1 MPVAVPNPRYD
12 LIELSRFNE
21 RRSIDALPAQSAA
34 APPRGRLLR
43 VLGTVFAL
51 CVGVGTTIGG
61 GILYAPGKVAA
72 LLPDAKLYMALWIFG
87 GINALLG
94 ATVFAEL
101 GAMIPLSGGPYP
113 FARRALG
120 EYAGFLV
127 GYVQWAL
134 DCASDAAV
142 LLLIGEYAY
151 VLVPALAGHA
161 IAVAF
166 ATLVLL
172 TALNW
177 HGVREGGRLQ
187 ICVTFA
193 KTLALSAVIVA
204 AFLAPPA
211 PPSVTAPP
219 VLPHGLAFLGAWVLA
234 MQGVIFAYD
243 SYYVPIFFGEELRDP
258 GREIPRAIFRGLA
271 LIIPIYLLL
280 NLAFLR
286 TLPLARMAGEPF
298 VGGAAAQ
305 ALFGA
310 HGDAV
315 IRIIVIVSM
324 LGTVN
329 AGILM
334 TARAL
339 LAMGRDGLFLRQ
351 ATTVNAGGTP
361 TFALLLSSV
370 VTTVFLLSG
379 TFNAV
384 LGVIALLLAVNYLLI
399 FVSLIV
405 LRRREPDAPRPYRA
419 WGYPWTTWSAIV
431 IGLAFIA
438 GVALSDPYNGALA
451 LAILIVSYP
460 LFIGTQ
466 RLLRRARAL
475 G

>member
-1 MPVAVPNPRYD
+1 
-12 LIELSRFNE
+12 
-21 RRSIDALPAQSAA
+21 
-34 APPRGRLLR
+34 
-43 VLGTVFAL
+43 
-51 CVGVGTTIGG
+51 
-61 GILYAPGKVAA
+61 
-72 LLPDAKLYMALWIFG
+72 
-87 GINALLG
+87 
-94 ATVFAEL
+94 
-101 GAMIPLSGGPYP
+101 
-113 FARRALG
+113 
-120 EYAGFLV
+120 
-127 GYVQWAL
+127 
-134 DCASDAAV
+134 
-142 LLLIGEYAY
+142 
-151 VLVPALAGHA
+151 
-161 IAVAF
+161 
-166 ATLVLL
+166 
-172 TALNW
+172 
-177 HGVREGGRLQ
+177 
-187 ICVTFA
+187 
-193 KTLALSAVIVA
+193 
-204 AFLAPPA
+204 
-211 PPSVTAPP
+211 
-219 VLPHGLAFLGAWVLA
+219 
-234 MQGVIFAYD
+234 
-243 SYYVPIFFGEELRDP
+243 
-258 GREIPRAIFRGLA
+258 
-271 LIIPIYLLL
+271 
-280 NLAFLR
+280 
-286 TLPLARMAGEPF
+286 
-298 VGGAAAQ
+298 
-305 ALFGA
+305 
-310 HGDAV
+310 
-315 IRIIVIVSM
+315 
-324 LGTVN
+324 VN